1 MKGERRRV
9 RRRKDEGEKG
19 SRHFTRSWTADF
31 VPLSSAYWLPAGV
44 DGTHCMVRII
54 KDRQQK

>member
-44 DGTHCMVRII
+44 GGTHCIVRII
-54 KDRQQK
+54 R